1 VVVETG
7 IRDYA
12 HQVLNQQYGGQS
24 GYYIPRREV
33 RLDFHGLQVL
43 YIVGHAVVESSC
55 CGTGNWDYVLVP
67 GFIVNWQCGHNRSGL
82 PTTVVEPLG
91 GAQHMKELTSLIQSK
106 ENISCITFW

>member
-1 VVVETG
+1 VVVEAG

-33 RLDFHGLQVL
+33 RLDFHGRQVL
-43 YIVGHAVVESSC
+43 YIAGHAVVESSC

-67 GFIVNWQCGHNRSGL
+67 GFVVNWHHGWNQSGL
-82 PTTVVEPLG
+82 LLSSVAPVEG
-91 GAQHMKELTSLIQSK
+91 SQNIKELTSLIETK
-106 ENISCITFW
+106 EKTAGITFW